1 MWFQGL
7 KPHCFL
13 LFLTTLLNF
22 YEPLNRRKPI
32 IHLIQLKCRALSV
45 VPASLR
51 YLNAEG
57 SLIR

>member
-7 KPHCFL
+7 KPHCFYV
-13 LFLTTLLNF
+13 FLTTLLYLDEPF
-22 YEPLNRRKPI
+22 YRRKTI
-32 IHLIQLKCRALSV
+32 IHSIQLKCRALV
-45 VPASLR
+45 VDPANLR